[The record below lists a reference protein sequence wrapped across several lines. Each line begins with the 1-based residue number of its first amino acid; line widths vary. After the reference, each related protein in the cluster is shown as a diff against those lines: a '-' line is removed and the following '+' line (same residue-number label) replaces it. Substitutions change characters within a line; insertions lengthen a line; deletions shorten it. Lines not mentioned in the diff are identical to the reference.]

1 MKIIDC
7 FIYNNEDLILELR
20 LNFLNKYVDKF
31 ILVEAKFDH
40 SGKLKNK
47 FNFDISKFEKFR
59 NKIEYLKIENFP
71 NKFIDW
77 ERENYQR
84 NYISNALNS
93 LDNDDQVIISDVDE
107 IPNLQNL
114 SGILN
119 KGEKYTAFKQ
129 KMFYYKFNLLN
140 LTESPWYGS
149 KMCKMRYLRSPQWLR
164 DQKVKNY
171 PFYRF
176 DKIKWNTIED
186 GGWHFSNIMTPQ
198 QISEK
203 IKSFAHS
210 EYNKPEFTNIENI
223 KNKIQDKKDI
233 FNRNFEFKKLNSEK
247 ELPNYIFENKEKF
260 SSFLI

>member
-93 LDNDDQVIISDVDE
+93 LDKDDQVIISDVDE

-164 DQKVKNY
+164 DQKVKKY
-171 PFYRF
+171 SILKFY
-176 DKIKWNTIED
+176 KIKWNIIQN
-186 GGWHFSNIMTPQ
+186 GGWHFSYIMNPNE
-198 QISEK
+198 ISEK
-203 IKSFAHS
+203 IKSFSHA
-210 EYNKPEFTNIENI
+210 EYNLDKYTNIKTIE
-223 KNKIQDKKDI
+223 DKLSKGLDL
-233 FNRNFEFKKLNSEK
+233 FNRNQSYQKV
-247 ELPNYIFENKEKF
+247 ELDSSFPKSFFENKNKF
-260 SSFLI
+260 VKWFL

>member
-84 NYISNALNS
+84 NYISNALNN

-119 KGEKYTAFKQ
+119 KREKYTAFKQ

-176 DKIKWNTIED
+176 DKIKWNTIDD

-210 EYNKPEFTNIENI
+210 EYNKPEFTNVENI

-233 FNRNFEFKKLNSEK
+233 FNRNFEFKKLTSEK
-247 ELPNYIFENKEKF
+247 ELPNYIFEN
-260 SSFLI
+260 

>member
-59 NKIEYLKIENFP
+59 NKIKYLKIENFP

-84 NYISNALNS
+84 NYISNALNN

-114 SGILN
+114 RGILN

-164 DQKVKNY
+164 DQKVKKY

>member
-1 MKIIDC
+1 
-7 FIYNNEDLILELR
+7 
-20 LNFLNKYVDKF
+20 
-31 ILVEAKFDH
+31 
-40 SGKLKNK
+40 
-47 FNFDISKFEKFR
+47 
-59 NKIEYLKIENFP
+59 
-71 NKFIDW
+71 
-77 ERENYQR
+77 
-84 NYISNALNS
+84 
-93 LDNDDQVIISDVDE
+93 
-107 IPNLQNL
+107 
-114 SGILN
+114 
-119 KGEKYTAFKQ
+119 
-129 KMFYYKFNLLN
+129 MFYYKFNLLN

-164 DQKVKNY
+164 DQKVKKY

-210 EYNKPEFTNIENI
+210 EYNKPEFKNIENI
-223 KNKIQDKKDI
+223 KNKIQEKKDI

>member
-84 NYISNALNS
+84 NYISNALNN

-119 KGEKYTAFKQ
+119 KREKYTAFKQ

-176 DKIKWNTIED
+176 DKIKWNTIDD

-210 EYNKPEFTNIENI
+210 EYNKPEFTNVENI

-233 FNRNFEFKKLNSEK
+233 FNRNFEFKKLTSEK